1 MKQNI
6 FYLMAGIIGLAEVG
20 IFWLAVELKNPF
32 IIMGSF
38 TIGIVFLYALWRK
51 VSDRKDDE
59 RAVFIT
65 EKAKS
70 RTLDVFW
77 IIFFTLSLGSAV
89 IGFSTPLRIPP
100 PNPAIPTDHVRVII
114 RSIPPDRPF
123 MGYFGL
129 FQLILL
135 FLLILLYLVFRI
147 YYSKKYGDWD
157 RDEE

>member
-1 MKQNI
+1 MRQNI
-6 FYLMAGIIGLAEVG
+6 YYLMAGVIGLVEVG
-20 IFWLAVELKNPF
+20 IFWLAVELKSPFLITGSF
-32 IIMGSF
+32 II
-38 TIGIVFLYALWRK
+38 GIIFLYALWKK

-77 IIFFTLSLGSAV
+77 VLFFAVSLGSAV
-89 IGFSTPLRIPP
+89 IGFSTPLRIPRAP
-100 PNPAIPTDHVRVII
+100 PFPKDLPLP
-114 RSIPPDRPF
+114 SELPPDRPF

-147 YYSKKYGDWD
+147 YYSRKYGDWD